1 MVFPETLRFYF
12 RQTLKREVKP
22 AQYQQNYL
30 FQRKQKNG
38 KKKNKAISKDGIQT
52 GQKESE

>member
-38 KKKNKAISKDGIQT
+38 KNKKKAISQDGIQT